1 MNLTERIPL
10 FPLGVV
16 LLPEMML
23 PLHIFEERY
32 KKMINECLEEDK
44 EFGIVY
50 YDGSDIKSTGCTATI
65 TKVNRRYS
73 DGRMDIMTRGYHRFN
88 INEVYEENEY
98 MEADVTFL
106 EDFDLDELEIS
117 PTLLDKAQELIE
129 NIVKFTKR
137 SSSALSP
144 DISDPTKLS
153 FIIAG
158 IDAFSFEE
166 KQGFLEMDSTAE
178 RLEKGVEALEQ
189 IIERI
194 KINTEIRK
202 IIGGNGHLP
211 ELLK

>member
-1 MNLTERIPL
+1 MNLTEKIPL
-10 FPLGVV
+10 FPLGVI

-32 KKMINECLEEDK
+32 KMMINTCLKEEM

-50 YDGSDIKSTGCTATI
+50 YDGSDIKSTGCTAII
-65 TKVNRRYS
+65 TQVTRRYS
-73 DGRMDIMTRGYHRFN
+73 DGRMDIMTRGHQRFH
-88 INEVYEENEY
+88 IDDVYEEKEY
-98 MEADVTFL
+98 MEAAVSYL
-106 EDFDLDELEIS
+106 EDVDTDELNIS
-117 PTLLDKAQELIE
+117 PSLLIKAQELIE
-129 NIVKFTKR
+129 KIVELTER

-144 DISDPTKLS
+144 DISDPMKLS

-158 IDAFSFEE
+158 IEAFSTEE

-194 KINTEIRK
+194 KINAEIRK

>member
-1 MNLTERIPL
+1 MNLVKKIPL

-16 LLPEMML
+16 MLPEMML

-32 KKMINECLEEDK
+32 KAMINECLNEQN

-65 TKVNRRYS
+65 TQVTRRFS
-73 DGRMDIMTRGYHRFN
+73 DGRMDIMTRGYQRFH
-88 INEVYEENEY
+88 INDVYEEKEY
-98 MEADVTFL
+98 MEAEVSYL
-106 EDFDLDELEIS
+106 EDIDTDNLDIS
-117 PTLLDKAQELIE
+117 PSLLEEARKLIE
-129 NIVKFTKR
+129 KIVQLTER

-144 DISDPTKLS
+144 DISDPLKLS

-158 IDAFSFEE
+158 IEAFSAEE
-166 KQGFLEMDSTAE
+166 KQEFLEMDSTSE

-194 KINTEIRK
+194 KINAEIRK

>member
-1 MNLTERIPL
+1 MNLIKKIPL
-10 FPLGVV
+10 FPLGMV
-16 LLPEMML
+16 LLPEMMI

-32 KKMINECLEEDK
+32 KSMISECLEEEK

-50 YDGSDIKSTGCTATI
+50 YDGSDIKSIGCTAAI
-65 TKVNRRYS
+65 TKVTRRYP
-73 DGRMDIMTRGYHRFN
+73 DGRMDIMVRGYHRFT
-88 INEVYEENEY
+88 IDTVHEDKDY
-98 MEADVTFL
+98 MESEVTYL
-106 EDFDLDELEIS
+106 EDIDIGDFEIS
-117 PTLLDKAQELIE
+117 PSLLEKARELIE
-129 NIVKFTKR
+129 KIVKLTQR

-158 IDAFSFEE
+158 IDAFSYEE

-178 RLEKGVEALEQ
+178 RLDKGVEALEQ

-194 KINTEIRK
+194 KINAEIRK
-202 IIGGNGHLP
+202 IIDGNGHLP

>member
-1 MNLTERIPL
+1 MNLTEKIPL

-32 KKMINECLEEDK
+32 KTMIKACLKEEK

-50 YDGSDIKSTGCTATI
+50 YDGSDIKSTGCTAII
-65 TKVNRRYS
+65 TQVTRRYS
-73 DGRMDIMTRGYHRFN
+73 DGRMDIMTRGHLRFH
-88 INEVYEENEY
+88 INDVYEEKEY
-98 MEADVTFL
+98 MEADVSYL
-106 EDFDLDELEIS
+106 EDMDINELNIS
-117 PTLLDKAQELIE
+117 PSLLMKAQELIE
-129 NIVKFTKR
+129 KIVKLTER
-137 SSSALSP
+137 SSTALSP
-144 DISDPTKLS
+144 DISDPMKLS

-158 IDAFSFEE
+158 IEAFSYEE

-194 KINTEIRK
+194 KINAEIRK